1 MGKHRYIYETLILFS
16 LFFKNLKEYDLGKC
30 VCNKNYYGNV
40 CQYMN
45 ECSED
50 TRDKKQFFPDDF
62 ILMI

>member
-50 TRDKKQFFPDDF
+50 KDCKNNGK
-62 ILMI
+62 